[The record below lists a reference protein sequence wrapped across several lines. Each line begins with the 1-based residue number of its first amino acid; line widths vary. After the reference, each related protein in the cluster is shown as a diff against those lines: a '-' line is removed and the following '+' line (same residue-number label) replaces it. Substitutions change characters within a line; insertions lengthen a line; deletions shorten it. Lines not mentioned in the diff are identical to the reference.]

1 MLCSHARLNLLP
13 TSGSVLFNRTTR
25 QHGLVLQ
32 VSDAGVLLWKI
43 NSTRCG
49 SQRLWYFDS
58 DDGTNFVHVA
68 ITKEADWFCVD
79 SGGVQPKQLAALIQQ
94 KQLSQPPDIQDA
106 IVGIGVGEAKQPLLK
121 YSCSKGF
128 RSLTVPHLKLLWRR
142 LKVTTSA
149 PPQTTGPLLKGV
161 AEHVLGTEVVLEE
174 LLARRERKQYTEIPT
189 PLTAEMLEQCA
200 EAISEQ
206 DLADIKQSIAAAGPQ
221 KSQASSSS
229 SVFPKQRLPLEG
241 KAEYT
246 LTDVRPFFPQDVPI
260 SISRETRWHTRW
272 RFHFPGY
279 PSPNSASRT
288 FGGVCSELQTIK
300 RLIKE
305 AWAIHEREGGQACPW
320 IC

>member
-1 MLCSHARLNLLP
+1 MLP

-68 ITKEADWFCVD
+68 ITNEADWFCVD
-79 SGGVQPKQLAALIQQ
+79 SRGVQPKQLAALIQQ
-94 KQLSQPPDIQDA
+94 KKLSQPPDIQDA

-206 DLADIKQSIAAAGPQ
+206 DHRCCWAAKVPGFEFKQCVPKAAAATGGEGRVHVDGC
-221 KSQASSSS
+221 AA
-229 SVFPKQRLPLEG
+229 VFSPRCSNQYLPRDTM
-241 KAEYT
+241 AH
-246 LTDVRPFFPQDVPI
+246 PMAF
-260 SISRETRWHTRW
+260 S
-272 RFHFPGY
+272 FPGL
-279 PSPNSASRT
+279 PFSEFCKQDLWRGMQRASNNQTLDQGSMGHPRKRRRSSMPLDMLIAKPETSA
-288 FGGVCSELQTIK
+288 QT
-300 RLIKE
+300 LE
-305 AWAIHEREGGQACPW
+305 A
-320 IC
+320 

>member
-1 MLCSHARLNLLP
+1 MLP

-68 ITKEADWFCVD
+68 ITNEADWFCVD
-79 SGGVQPKQLAALIQQ
+79 SRGVQPKQLAALIQQ
-94 KQLSQPPDIQDA
+94 KKLSQPPDIQDA

-149 PPQTTGPLLKGV
+149 PPQTTGPLLKGI

-246 LTDVRPFFPQDVPI
+246 LTDVRPFFPKMFQSVSPARHDGTPDGVF
-260 SISRETRWHTRW
+260 ISRATLLRILQAGPLE
-272 RFHFPGY
+272 GY
-279 PSPNSASRT
+279 AAS
-288 FGGVCSELQTIK
+288 FKQSN
-300 RLIKE
+300 
-305 AWAIHEREGGQACPW
+305 A
-320 IC
+320 

>member
-1 MLCSHARLNLLP
+1 MRGQPWCAAEAAS
-13 TSGSVLFNRTTR
+13 SV
-25 QHGLVLQ
+25 
-32 VSDAGVLLWKI
+32 DPAK
-43 NSTRCG
+43 
-49 SQRLWYFDS
+49 
-58 DDGTNFVHVA
+58 
-68 ITKEADWFCVD
+68 K
-79 SGGVQPKQLAALIQQ
+79 
-94 KQLSQPPDIQDA
+94 LSQPPDIQDA

-128 RSLTVPHLKLLWRR
+128 RSLT
-142 LKVTTSA
+142 KVTTSA
-149 PPQTTGPLLKGV
+149 PPQTTGPLLKGI

-206 DLADIKQSIAAAGPQ
+206 DHRCCWAAKVPGFEFKQCVPKAAAATGG
-221 KSQASSSS
+221 
-229 SVFPKQRLPLEG
+229 EG
-241 KAEYT
+241 RVHVDGCAA
-246 LTDVRPFFPQDVPI
+246 VFPQDVPI

>member
-1 MLCSHARLNLLP
+1 M
-13 TSGSVLFNRTTR
+13 
-25 QHGLVLQ
+25 
-32 VSDAGVLLWKI
+32 
-43 NSTRCG
+43 
-49 SQRLWYFDS
+49 
-58 DDGTNFVHVA
+58 
-68 ITKEADWFCVD
+68 
-79 SGGVQPKQLAALIQQ
+79 QPKQLAALIQQ
-94 KQLSQPPDIQDA
+94 KPFSAFLILIFKMQSS
-106 IVGIGVGEAKQPLLK
+106 GIGVGEAKQQPLLK

-142 LKVTTSA
+142 PKVTTFSTA
-149 PPQTTGPLLKGV
+149 TDHRTSVKRNRRARPWHRGRAGV
-161 AEHVLGTEVVLEE
+161 
-174 LLARRERKQYTEIPT
+174 LARRERKQYTEIPT

-229 SVFPKQRLPLEG
+229 SVFPKQRLPLQG

-279 PSPNSASRT
+279 PSSNSAP
-288 FGGVCSELQTIK
+288 L
-300 RLIKE
+300 
-305 AWAIHEREGGQACPW
+305 EGYAASLKQSNA
-320 IC
+320 